1 MSIFNKKI
9 NKRTGIL
16 PAASLLF
23 LFVLLHAWL
32 AAAASQKLLED
43 ITFEAPSDNE
53 ERIIFK
59 LNGTHIPKIFSID
72 GEQPRVVFDF
82 TDTTTAKII
91 NNIINT
97 NGKLI
102 KRIRVGIHEGPNPKT
117 RVVLDLLPN
126 KEIDYEQNFDK
137 KKNALIVTVH
147 YAGVKPTKK
156 PVVKKPAPPV
166 AAKPKPTEKKTV
178 VTARPAKPVAK
189 PAATTEK
196 KPKTTVTAKVADTAK
211 KAEPAASAKTTTPRA
226 VEQALDRPTVQAP
239 ETPIGPP
246 LLTSITFDNSS
257 NRGEMILF
265 KLNEFHPPIVF
276 GLEEGQP
283 RVVCDFK
290 GTTAAT
296 DLPDSI
302 KTDGKFVQ
310 QIRISKKNKTDK
322 VRVVLDLAA
331 NNSYDLQQVFFKEDN
346 LFVIIIN
353 TLADA
358 TTAEPEKLLR

>member
-1 MSIFNKKI
+1 MSTSIKENTENTSRLNFK
-9 NKRTGIL
+9 TGKF
-16 PAASLLF
+16 PAAVLLL
-23 LFVLLHAWL
+23 LFVLLHAWFAV
-32 AAAASQKLLED
+32 AAEQKLLED
-43 ITFEAPSDNE
+43 IQFEAPSDNE

-82 TDTTTAKII
+82 TDTITAKII

-102 KRIRVGIHEGPNPKT
+102 KRIRVGIHEGANPKT

-147 YAGVKPTKK
+147 YAGVKPVKK
-156 PVVKKPAPPV
+156 TAVKKPA
-166 AAKPKPTEKKTV
+166 KPIIVKPESAVK
-178 VTARPAKPVAK
+178 KPV
-189 PAATTEK
+189 
-196 KPKTTVTAKVADTAK
+196 AKVADTNK
-211 KAEPAASAKTTTPRA
+211 KPKSAVAETPPKTTTPKA
-226 VEQALDRPTVQAP
+226 VEQALTVDKPTADTP
-239 ETPIGPP
+239 TADAPIGPP
-246 LLTSITFDNSS
+246 LLTSVTFDNSS

-290 GTTAAT
+290 GTTAAV

-302 KTDGKFVQ
+302 KTEGKFVQ
-310 QIRISKKNKTDK
+310 KIRISKKNKTDK
-322 VRVVLDLAA
+322 VRVVLDLAP